1 MLVLLLAATACSG
14 RSWSDRDAHRR
25 CAPAIDA
32 WPGQPAPPCEAMS
45 MCLNEAALDPAR
57 EVRLRRMMRAGGCA
71 PP

>member
-1 MLVLLLAATACSG
+1 
-14 RSWSDRDAHRR
+14 
-25 CAPAIDA
+25 
-32 WPGQPAPPCEAMS
+32 